1 VKHGLPMDKMKGRS
15 NQMSDIKVKDLAEG
29 VGISGERLV
38 EQLGEA
44 GVAVSSPDDLITE
57 DQKQTLLT
65 FLQHRHGKDDVAEA
79 QAKKITLKRKST
91 SEIKLGSG
99 AARRGA
105 KSVSV
110 EVRKKRTFVKLSP
123 AEEAKAALEL
133 QKQKQA
139 EQKSID
145 DAKQEELRIAVE
157 AQKKIDDEEALSIKQ
172 EEEQAKR
179 EADVVAAAVEAE
191 NKAAE
196 EARIA
201 AEEEQK
207 ALAQEAKE
215 KAENDSKPKPV
226 KVKAEVKKAAKSAEP
241 QLTASQIAH
250 KKLEE
255 ADARRRAANLAR
267 LEAEKALKLR
277 KKAREEEAILE
288 KERAAAKKVAEAE
301 AKKQKEIKKTREA
314 EAKKKETDTAAA
326 NPSSKESPGRR
337 TGRHDKKDNFERK
350 ELHVSNGKG
359 RRKKKKGRAAEQ
371 STSVIEA
378 SSEHGFTL
386 PTEPVVHEVSVPET
400 ISVSELAVRMS
411 VKAGEVIKALM
422 GLGTMATINQVLDQD
437 TAVIVIE
444 EMGHIAKPAQ
454 ENELELAL
462 FTTEENV
469 GESET
474 RAPVVTVMGHVDHGK
489 TSLLDYIRSTKVTSA
504 EAGGITQH
512 IGAYRVETSRGEVAF
527 LDTPGHA
534 AFTEMRQRGAKV
546 TDIVV
551 LVVAAD
557 DGVMPQTIEAVKHA
571 KEAKSLLIIAVNKMD
586 KETANPDRVKTELG
600 NHDVIPEDWGG
611 DVPFVPVSALT
622 GQGIDELLDT
632 ISLQAEMLELKAP
645 ITGPAKGTVI
655 EARLD
660 KGRGTIVT
668 VLVQSGTLNRGDI
681 VVVGQEYGRVR
692 AMFNERA
699 EALSTAGPSTPVEIL
714 GLSGTPASG
723 DELQVAPDERKAR
736 EIANFRATKSRE
748 MKMAKQQAAKLDEMF
763 NKMES
768 GDVKTLNVVVKADV
782 HGSAEAVSQGLLKLS
797 TDLVKVRIVASGV
810 GGINETDAQLAASAD
825 AILIGFNVRAD
836 NTARRIIAEKG
847 LDVQYFSIIYDLID
861 VVTNAMTG
869 MLEPVYKDEIIG
881 LARVDDVFSSPKFGD
896 IAGCLVLEGLVRRT
910 NPIRV
915 LRDNIVVYEGEL
927 ESLRRFKDD
936 VNEVQS
942 GVECGIGVKN
952 YTDVKPGDQIEVF
965 ERVLMKAQL

>member
-1 VKHGLPMDKMKGRS
+1 
-15 NQMSDIKVKDLAEG
+15 MSDIKVKDLAEG

-44 GVAVSSPDDLITE
+44 GVVVASPDDLITE
-57 DQKQTLLT
+57 EQKQTLLT
-65 FLQHRHGKDDVAEA
+65 FLQQRHGKEGEA
-79 QAKKITLKRKST
+79 APTKKIILKRKTT
-91 SEIKLGSG
+91 SEIKVASG
-99 AARRGA
+99 VARKSG

-110 EVRKKRTFVKLSP
+110 EVRKKRSFVKP
-123 AEEAKAALEL
+123 NPEEEAKAALEA
-133 QKQKQA
+133 QAKKDA
-139 EQKSID
+139 EQKIVD
-145 DAKQEELRIAVE
+145 DAKREEERLVEEENQRVAEEEKKEKLVVE
-157 AQKKIDDEEALSIKQ
+157 AQKKQDEDE
-172 EEEQAKR
+172 AKR
-179 EADVVAAAVEAE
+179 EAAVVQAAVDAE
-191 NKAAE
+191 EQAAE
-196 EARIA
+196 EARAA
-201 AEEEQK
+201 AEEEKK
-207 ALAQEAKE
+207 ALAEEA
-215 KAENDSKPKPV
+215 AE
-226 KVKAEVKKAAKSAEP
+226 AKKAAAKPAKKTEAKSAKKAAVPE
-241 QLTASQIAH
+241 LTASQIAH

-255 ADARRRAANLAR
+255 ADAKRRAANMAR
-267 LEAEKALKLR
+267 LEAEKALKAR
-277 KKAREEEAILE
+277 KKARQEEAILE
-288 KERAAAKKVAEAE
+288 KERAAAKKEAE
-301 AKKQKEIKKTREA
+301 AKAKEKKASKKEA
-314 EAKKKETDTAAA
+314 DSAKPKEGATTTEAAKDSPSRRGSGRYDRKDGFAKKGD
-326 NPSSKESPGRR
+326 
-337 TGRHDKKDNFERK
+337 RK
-350 ELHVSNGKG
+350 ELHVTNGKG
-359 RRKKKKGRAAEQ
+359 RRKKKKGRGAQAAP
-371 STSVIEA
+371 VIET
-378 SSEHGFTL
+378 STEHGFTL
-386 PTEPVVHEVSVPET
+386 PTEPVIHTVEIPET
-400 ISVSELAVRMS
+400 ISVADLALRMS
-411 VKAGEVIKALM
+411 VKAAEVIKALM

-437 TAVIVIE
+437 TATILVE
-444 EMGHIAKPAQ
+444 EMGHIAKPVHD
-454 ENELELAL
+454 NELEMLL
-462 FTTEENV
+462 TTVDSDE
-469 GESET
+469 GELET

-489 TSLLDYIRSTKVTSA
+489 TSLLDYIRDTKVTSG

-512 IGAYRVETSRGEVAF
+512 IGAYKVATERGDITF

-571 KEAKSLLIIAVNKMD
+571 KEANALLIIAVNKMD
-586 KETANPDRVKTELG
+586 KEGANPDRVKTELG

-611 DVPFVPVSALT
+611 DVPFIPVSALT
-622 GQGIDELLDT
+622 GQGIDNLLET

-645 ITGPAKGTVI
+645 ATGTAKGTVI

-668 VLVQSGTLNRGDI
+668 ILVQSGTLNKGDI

-692 AMFNERA
+692 ALFNEKS
-699 EALSTAGPSTPVEIL
+699 ESLNSAGPSTPVELL

-736 EIANFRATKSRE
+736 EVATLRKTKARE
-748 MKMAKQQAAKLDEMF
+748 LVMAKQQAAKLDDMF

-782 HGSAEAVSQGLLKLS
+782 HGSAEAVSQSLIKLS
-797 TDLVKVRIVASGV
+797 TEQVKVRIVASGV
-810 GGINETDAQLAASAD
+810 GGINETDAQLAGASD

-861 VVTNAMTG
+861 VVTAAMTG

-881 LARVDDVFSSPKFGD
+881 LARVDDVFSSPKFGE
-896 IAGCLVLEGLVRRT
+896 IAGCLVTEGVVKRDK
-910 NPIRV
+910 PIRV
-915 LRDNIVVYEGEL
+915 LRDNVVIYEGEL

-965 ERVLMKAQL
+965 ERVLMTPKL

>member
-1 VKHGLPMDKMKGRS
+1 
-15 NQMSDIKVKDLAEG
+15 MSDIKVKELAES
-29 VGISGERLV
+29 VGISEERLI

-44 GVAVSSPDDLITE
+44 GVKVATAEDLITE
-57 DQKQTLLT
+57 EQKQSLLSS
-65 FLQHRHGKDDVAEA
+65 LQERHGHADDAPN
-79 QAKKITLKRKST
+79 KKITLKRKST
-91 SEIKLGSG
+91 TKIQLGSG
-99 AARRGA
+99 AARRGT
-105 KSVSV
+105 KSVNV

-123 AEEAKAALEL
+123 AEEA
-133 QKQKQA
+133 
-139 EQKSID
+139 
-145 DAKQEELRIAVE
+145 
-157 AQKKIDDEEALSIKQ
+157 
-172 EEEQAKR
+172 
-179 EADVVAAAVEAE
+179 AAAVEAQRVKDAELKLVEDAKLEEQRLIDAE
-191 NKAAE
+191 NQQREQEEAERKQQEANDAKREAAIVSAAIEAEKQAAE
-196 EARIA
+196 EARLA
-201 AEEEQK
+201 AEEEKK
-207 ALAQEAKE
+207 ALAAEEKAKKSEAKE
-215 KAENDSKPKPV
+215 DKTPAT
-226 KVKAEVKKAAKSAEP
+226 KKAATVEP
-241 QLTASQIAH
+241 ELTPSQIAH

-255 ADARRRAANLAR
+255 ADAKRRAANLAR
-267 LEAEKALKLR
+267 LEAEKSLKER
-277 KKAREEEAILE
+277 KKARKEEAKLE
-288 KERAAAKKVAEAE
+288 KERAEAKKVAEAQ
-301 AKKQKEIKKTREA
+301 AKERKKAKAKEKDASATKSTADSPASKDSPARRGGRHEKKTY
-314 EAKKKETDTAAA
+314 TD
-326 NPSSKESPGRR
+326 
-337 TGRHDKKDNFERK
+337 RK
-350 ELHVSNGKG
+350 ELHVTSGKG
-359 RRKKKKGRAAEQ
+359 RRKKKKGRQAEVV
-371 STSVIEA
+371 SPVME
-378 SSEHGFTL
+378 SSEEHGFTL
-386 PTEPVVHEVSVPET
+386 PTAPVVHEVNVPET
-400 ISVSELAVRMS
+400 ISVSDLALRMS
-411 VKAGEVIKALM
+411 VKAAEVIKALM

-454 ENELELAL
+454 ENELELL
-462 FTTEENV
+462 LLNV
-469 GESET
+469 GDEETGDAET

-489 TSLLDYIRSTKVTSA
+489 TSLLDYIRNTKVTTG

-512 IGAYRVETSRGEVAF
+512 IGAYKVETSRGEIAF

-551 LVVAAD
+551 LVVASD

-571 KEAKSLLIIAVNKMD
+571 KEAGSLLIIAVNKMD
-586 KETANPDRVKTELG
+586 KENANPDRVKTELG

-622 GQGIDELLDT
+622 GQGVDDLLET
-632 ISLQAEMLELKAP
+632 ISLQAEMLELAAP
-645 ITGPAKGTVI
+645 LTGPAKGTVI

-668 VLVQSGTLNRGDI
+668 ILVQSGTLKKGDI

-692 AMFNERA
+692 ALSNENGVL
-699 EALSTAGPSTPVEIL
+699 LSSAGPSTPVELL

-723 DELQVAPDERKAR
+723 DELQVAPDEKKAR
-736 EIANFRATKSRE
+736 EIANLRKTKARE
-748 MKMAKQQAAKLDEMF
+748 LKMAQQQAAKLDEMF

-782 HGSAEAVSQGLLKLS
+782 HGSAEAVSSGLLKLS
-797 TDLVKVRIVASGV
+797 TEQVKVRIVASGV
-810 GGINETDAQLAASAD
+810 GGINETDAQLAASSE

-861 VVTNAMTG
+861 VVTHAMTG

-896 IAGCLVLEGLVRRT
+896 IAGCLVTEGVVKKT

-915 LRDNIVVYEGEL
+915 LRDNVVIYEGEL

-965 ERVLMKAQL
+965 DRVLVKPTL